1 MPLLRRSKECTREA
15 YNYFKIF
22 ITQSVNSFQ
31 GNGVADNRSGAHI
44 LVLIYCL
51 LWQGFGV
58 RSLGVI
64 RRNPIH
70 AVIAPAK
77 NPSYLQ
83 HLYCILIAIV
93 KNNNNNNSPR
103 RCTCTSCDSGES
115 VAEIA
120 EKALQILTT
129 IN

>member
-1 MPLLRRSKECTREA
+1 MPLLRRSKECTREP
-15 YNYFKIF
+15 YNYFKNF

-64 RRNPIH
+64 RSNPIH

-120 EKALQILTT
+120 FCVVEGL
-129 IN
+129 